1 VRARGEEATTEVSV
15 EGTFDMAGPLE
26 TFASAGGVHVARALM
41 KDFAGNI
48 ANTIEQR
55 RTSGSAA
62 VPEDA
67 PPASGT
73 KIIGR
78 ALLDGARGVI
88 GKVSGKSDNLPS
100 PPTPVPG
107 ARERGDS

>member
-1 VRARGEEATTEVSV
+1 
-15 EGTFDMAGPLE
+15 
-26 TFASAGGVHVARALM
+26 M
-41 KDFAGNI
+41 KDFATNI
-48 ANTIEQR
+48 TTAIEQR
-55 RTSGSAA
+55 RAGGSDV

-88 GKVSGKSDNLPS
+88 GKVSGKNDDLPS
-100 PPTPVPG
+100 PPTPLPG